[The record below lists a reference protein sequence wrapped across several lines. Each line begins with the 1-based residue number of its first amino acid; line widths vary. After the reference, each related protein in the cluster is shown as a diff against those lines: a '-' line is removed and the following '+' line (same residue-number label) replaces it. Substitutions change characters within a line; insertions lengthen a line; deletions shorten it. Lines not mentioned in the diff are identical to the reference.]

1 MSDRDPE
8 DTEDDTEDNDKPI
21 LVNIIEAVVD
31 LSIDAGVAI
40 LSVFFP
46 E

>member
-1 MSDRDPE
+1 MSDR
-8 DTEDDTEDNDKPI
+8 DTEDNDKPI
-21 LVNIIEAVVD
+21 LVNIIAAVVD